1 MISWLIVLGI
11 IYISFL
17 FYLALHSRRKQKDAN
32 DYILAGSNIGMVLGF
47 MTFAATLFSTFTLMG
62 MPDFFRVHGIGAWI
76 FLAVSDGGMVF
87 LIVWFGYSLRKKV
100 SEKGFRGV
108 GGLMSSSFQNKT
120 AGFVYFF
127 GVFVFLIP
135 YVAIQIRGV
144 AIFLNAVFP
153 EAFPAWAWSLMIVV
167 TLLIYSEIGGLKGI
181 MYADF
186 MQAAILM
193 TVVWIIA
200 VTCVSYL
207 GGIKSMFDQVEAIQP
222 ALLST
227 PGPKGL
233 FNFQFLVASF
243 LAILFIPVTQP
254 QLTTRL
260 VVMKDLKA
268 MHRMAVA
275 VGTFA
280 ILILIPTCIIGMYG
294 AIKYPSAST
303 ADFIASVLMFDQHGA
318 IAALTIIGL
327 VAAALSTSDSQIFAL
342 GSELRSLL
350 RGDEQTVLFK
360 TRVSMVLF
368 GIAALVLSIIS
379 SDELVLIAR
388 VSFAGTSLMA
398 PMVFSAVLYKNKP
411 GVDISIAT
419 FVGLLLFIAS
429 LFGIIPNMVFS
440 LRLDMLLLLLLCLYT
455 LASFIIRFN
464 IMPKR
469 SAIK

>member
-1 MISWLIVLGI
+1 MIGWLIVLGI
-11 IYISFL
+11 LYISFL
-17 FYLALHSRRKQKDAN
+17 FFLAFSSRRKQKSAD
-32 DYILAGSNIGMVLGF
+32 DYMLAGSNIGMVLGF

-62 MPDFFRVHGIGAWI
+62 MPDFFRIHGIGAWI

-87 LIVWFGYSLRKKV
+87 LIVWFGFYLRKKV
-100 SEKGFRGV
+100 SEKGFRGMS
-108 GGLMSSSFQNKT
+108 GLMTSSFQNKT

-153 EAFPAWAWSLMIVV
+153 TAFPAWAWSLMIVI

-186 MQAAILM
+186 MQAVILM

-200 VTCVSYL
+200 ITCVSYL
-207 GGIKSMFDQVEAIQP
+207 GGIKSMFEQVESIKP

-233 FNFQFLVASF
+233 FDFQFLVASF

-280 ILILIPTCIIGMYG
+280 ILILLPTCMIGMYG
-294 AIKYPSAST
+294 AIKYPNAST
-303 ADFIASVLMFDQHGA
+303 ADFIANVLVFDQHGA

-327 VAAALSTSDSQIFAL
+327 IAAALSTSDSQIFAL

-350 RGDEQTVLFK
+350 KGDEQAVLIK
-360 TRVSMVLF
+360 ARISMVLF
-368 GIAALVLSIIS
+368 GIAALILSIITG
-379 SDELVLIAR
+379 DDLVLIAR

-398 PMVFSAVLYKNKP
+398 PMVFSAILFKNKP

-419 FVGLLLFIAS
+419 FIGLLLFIGS
-429 LFGIIPNMVFS
+429 LFGLVPKMIFGI
-440 LRLDMLLLLLLCLYT
+440 RLDMLLLLLLGLYT
-455 LASFIIRFN
+455 PVSCFIRLKSQKN
-464 IMPKR
+464 EKVP
-469 SAIK
+469 